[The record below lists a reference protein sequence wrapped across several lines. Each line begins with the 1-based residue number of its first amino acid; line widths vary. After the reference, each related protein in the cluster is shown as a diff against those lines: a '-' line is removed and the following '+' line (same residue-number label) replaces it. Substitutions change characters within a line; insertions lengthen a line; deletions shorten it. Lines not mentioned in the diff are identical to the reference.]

1 MCIAI
6 AAAEYGREVLL
17 IDLDERSS
25 LSFQFMIENPR
36 FTMLEVAT
44 NNAALDLSVIRTS
57 ERIDFLPAAP
67 RITALDA
74 LEISAIE
81 LKNKFSKYELVVI
94 DTPSA
99 LNQRSNLAA
108 QISDAVLYPTTDAL
122 IAIRGVLQAHD
133 FYADLQQ
140 LGVLAIRQQLNENS
154 SVPALAADFKILE
167 PVIPDD
173 ENVSLAQI
181 ANKSLMNFA
190 KLSAAADA
198 YRDVTYFLLEE
209 LLGSK
214 SNATL

>member
-17 IDLDERSS
+17 VDLDERSS

-44 NNAALDLSVIRTS
+44 NNTALDLSVIRTS

-67 RITALDA
+67 RITALDT

-140 LGVLAIRQQLNENS
+140 LGVLPIRQQLNENS
-154 SVPALAADFKILE
+154 SVPALAVDFKILE

>member
-67 RITALDA
+67 RITALDT

-108 QISDAVLYPTTDAL
+108 QISDAVLYPTTDAM

-140 LGVLAIRQQLNENS
+140 LGVLPIRQQLNENS
-154 SVPALAADFKILE
+154 SMPALAADFKILE

-209 LLGSK
+209 LLGGK

>member
-17 IDLDERSS
+17 VDLDERSS

-67 RITALDA
+67 RITALDT

-140 LGVLAIRQQLNENS
+140 LGVLPIRQQLNENS

>member
-17 IDLDERSS
+17 VDLDERSS

-44 NNAALDLSVIRTS
+44 NNTALDLSVIRTS

-67 RITALDA
+67 RITALDT

-108 QISDAVLYPTTDAL
+108 QISDAVLYPTTDAM

>member
-17 IDLDERSS
+17 VDLDERSS

-67 RITALDA
+67 RITALDT

-108 QISDAVLYPTTDAL
+108 QISDAVLYPTTDAM

>member
-1 MCIAI
+1 
-6 AAAEYGREVLL
+6 
-17 IDLDERSS
+17 
-25 LSFQFMIENPR
+25 MIENPR

-44 NNAALDLSVIRTS
+44 NNTALDLSVIRTS

-67 RITALDA
+67 RITALDT
-74 LEISAIE
+74 LEISAKE

-108 QISDAVLYPTTDAL
+108 QISDAVLYPTTDAM

-214 SNATL
+214 SNAAL

>member
-44 NNAALDLSVIRTS
+44 NNTALDLSVIRTS

-67 RITALDA
+67 RITALDT

-108 QISDAVLYPTTDAL
+108 QISDAVLYPTTDAM

-140 LGVLAIRQQLNENS
+140 LGVLPIRQQLNENS
-154 SVPALAADFKILE
+154 SMPALAADFKILE

-209 LLGSK
+209 LLGGK

>member
-44 NNAALDLSVIRTS
+44 SNSALDLSVIRTS

-67 RITALDA
+67 RITALDT

-108 QISDAVLYPTTDAL
+108 QISDAVLYPTTDAM

-140 LGVLAIRQQLNENS
+140 LGVLPIRQQLNENS

-173 ENVSLAQI
+173 VNVSLAQI

-214 SNATL
+214 SNTTL

>member
-44 NNAALDLSVIRTS
+44 NNSALDLSVIRTS
-57 ERIDFLPAAP
+57 ERIDFLPSAP

-81 LKNKFSKYELVVI
+81 LKHKFSKYELVVI

-122 IAIRGVLQAHD
+122 LAIRGVLQAHD

-154 SVPALAADFKILE
+154 SMPALAADFKILD

>member
-67 RITALDA
+67 RITALDT

-122 IAIRGVLQAHD
+122 LAIRGVLQAHD

-140 LGVLAIRQQLNENS
+140 LGVLAIRQKLNENS
-154 SVPALAADFKILE
+154 SMPALAADFKILE

-209 LLGSK
+209 LLGGK

>member
-44 NNAALDLSVIRTS
+44 NNTALDLSVIRTS

-67 RITALDA
+67 RITALDT

-154 SVPALAADFKILE
+154 SMPALAADFKILE

>member
-67 RITALDA
+67 RITALDT

-122 IAIRGVLQAHD
+122 LAIRGVLQAHD

>member
-25 LSFQFMIENPR
+25 LSFQCMIENPR

-44 NNAALDLSVIRTS
+44 NNTALDLSVIRTS

-67 RITALDA
+67 RITALDT

-99 LNQRSNLAA
+99 LNQRSNFAA
-108 QISDAVLYPTTDAL
+108 QISDAVLYPTTDTL
-122 IAIRGVLQAHD
+122 LAIRGVLQAHD

-154 SVPALAADFKILE
+154 SMPALAADFKILE

-209 LLGSK
+209 LLGGK

>member
-44 NNAALDLSVIRTS
+44 NNTALDLSVIRTS

-67 RITALDA
+67 RITALDT

-108 QISDAVLYPTTDAL
+108 QISDAVLYPTTDAM

-140 LGVLAIRQQLNENS
+140 LGVLPIRQQLNENS

-173 ENVSLAQI
+173 VNVSLAQI

-214 SNATL
+214 SNTTL

>member
-17 IDLDERSS
+17 IDLDERAG

-44 NNAALDLSVIRTS
+44 NNSALDLSVIRTS
-57 ERIDFLPAAP
+57 ERIDFLPSAP

-81 LKNKFSKYELVVI
+81 LKHKFSKYELVVI

-108 QISDAVLYPTTDAL
+108 QISDAVLYPTTDTL
-122 IAIRGVLQAHD
+122 LAIRGVLQAHD

-140 LGVLAIRQQLNENS
+140 LGVLTIRQQLNENS
-154 SVPALAADFKILE
+154 SMPALAADFKILE

>member
-17 IDLDERSS
+17 IDLDERSN

-44 NNAALDLSVIRTS
+44 NNSALDLSVIRTS

-67 RITALDA
+67 RITALDT

-108 QISDAVLYPTTDAL
+108 QISDAVLYPTTDAM

-140 LGVLAIRQQLNENS
+140 LGVLPIRQQLNENS

-209 LLGSK
+209 LLGGK
-214 SNATL
+214 SNAAL

>member
-44 NNAALDLSVIRTS
+44 NNSALDLSVIRTS

-67 RITALDA
+67 RITALDT

-122 IAIRGVLQAHD
+122 LAIRGVLQAHD

>member
-67 RITALDA
+67 RITALDT

-108 QISDAVLYPTTDAL
+108 QISDAVLYPTTDAM

-140 LGVLAIRQQLNENS
+140 LGVLPIRQQLNENS

-209 LLGSK
+209 LLGGK
-214 SNATL
+214 SNAAL

>member
-44 NNAALDLSVIRTS
+44 NNTALDLSVIRTS

-67 RITALDA
+67 RITALDT
-74 LEISAIE
+74 LEISAIV

-108 QISDAVLYPTTDAL
+108 QISDAVLYPTTDAM

-133 FYADLQQ
+133 FYVDLQQ
-140 LGVLAIRQQLNENS
+140 LGVLPIRQQLNENS

-167 PVIPDD
+167 PVIPDV

>member
-44 NNAALDLSVIRTS
+44 NNTALDLSVIRTS

-67 RITALDA
+67 RITALDT

-108 QISDAVLYPTTDAL
+108 QISDAVLYPTTDAM

-140 LGVLAIRQQLNENS
+140 LGVLPIRQQLNENS

>member
-67 RITALDA
+67 RITALDT
-74 LEISAIE
+74 LEISAIV

-108 QISDAVLYPTTDAL
+108 QISDAVLYPTTDAM

-140 LGVLAIRQQLNENS
+140 LGVLPIRQQLNENS

-209 LLGSK
+209 LLGGK
-214 SNATL
+214 SNAAL

>member
-44 NNAALDLSVIRTS
+44 NNTALDLSVIRTS

-67 RITALDA
+67 RITALDT
-74 LEISAIE
+74 LEISAIV

-108 QISDAVLYPTTDAL
+108 QISDAVLYPTTDAM

-140 LGVLAIRQQLNENS
+140 LGVLPIRQQLNENS

-214 SNATL
+214 SNAAL